1 MGSAEVKLRR
11 AVALDAA
18 ALARL
23 DQLQPWCAHWGEK
36 GWKEEII
43 QAAGEVWCAQVQE
56 DIVAFCA
63 LRMAAGFGEI
73 LNVAVHPKYCRQGIA
88 TALLRR
94 ALADVREQGAEQLTL
109 EVNEHNGAA
118 ISLYRK
124 LGFYEVGRRAKF
136 YNAQDD
142 ALIMEIKL

>member
-1 MGSAEVKLRR
+1 MKLRR
-11 AVALDAA
+11 ATALDVP

-23 DQLQPWCAHWGEK
+23 ENTQPWCAHWSEK

-43 QAAGEVWCAQVQE
+43 QPASVIWCAQTE
-56 DIVAFCA
+56 ENIVAFCA

-73 LNVAVHPKYCRQGIA
+73 LNVAVHPAYCRQGIA
-88 TALLRR
+88 SALLQQALSQLR
-94 ALADVREQGAEQLTL
+94 AQGGEQLTL
-109 EVNEHNGAA
+109 EVNEHNQAA

-124 LGFYEVGRRAKF
+124 LGFCPVGRREKF

-142 ALIMEIKL
+142 ALIMEMKL

>member
-1 MGSAEVKLRR
+1 MKLRR

-73 LNVAVHPKYCRQGIA
+73 LNVAVHPKYCRQGIGF
-88 TALLRR
+88 ALLQE
-94 ALADVREQGAEQLTL
+94 AISHLREQGGEQLTL
-109 EVNEHNGAA
+109 EVNEHNQAA
-118 ISLYRK
+118 LSLYRK
-124 LGFYEVGRRAKF
+124 LGFVPVGRRAKF

-142 ALIMEIKL
+142 ALIMELKL